1 MTQPGPS
8 WIRNLTLEEIV
19 STIKSFPT
27 GKAAGPDG
35 FCSEFFYKFCGLL
48 APLIVRMIINSKRIA
63 SHTKANEAA
72 ILSLDAQKVFDQ
84 VEWPY
89 MFGSLQKF
97 CFGETLIS
105 WVKLIYARQVCS
117 ILSNTDRSSKL
128 PLHRSVQQGCPLSPA
143 LFAIAIEP
151 LAICIRHHKDITGLE
166 VGESEALISLY
177 ADDVI
182 LYLKNSRNSVPV
194 L

>member
-1 MTQPGPS
+1 MRQTRLPEILYNSIHLKHLNLATQPGPS

-35 FCSEFFYKFCGLL
+35 FCSEFFDKFCGLL

-105 WVKLIYARQVCS
+105 WVKLIYARPVCS
-117 ILSNTDRSSKL
+117 ILSNTLKL
-128 PLHRSVQQGCPLSPA
+128 GRVKPLLV
-143 LFAIAIEP
+143 
-151 LAICIRHHKDITGLE
+151 
-166 VGESEALISLY
+166 
-177 ADDVI
+177 
-182 LYLKNSRNSVPV
+182 YLQMM
-194 L
+194 